1 MLICLSG
8 IFFADIIPY
17 AIKYWKY
24 IMSCLSH
31 LKEISIICP
40 DNASV
45 HEDYSITHAT
55 VYSHVLLVP
64 TCISISIPIFL
75 SIKN

>member
-1 MLICLSG
+1 MSLDLSYEGGLCIFACQG
-8 IFFADIIPY
+8 IFFADVIPY

-45 HEDYSITHAT
+45 PE
-55 VYSHVLLVP
+55 
-64 TCISISIPIFL
+64 
-75 SIKN
+75 